1 MFGFAKVLL
10 GMFEAFKFGG
20 LGSTPHVPGQ
30 SWFAGKS
37 GEDQDHRAGEA
48 GQGDTDLH
56 VQAPVKQRP

>member
-1 MFGFAKVLL
+1 VFGFAKVLL

-20 LGSTPHVPGQ
+20 LGSKPHVPGQ